1 MGVITN
7 ALVAELIKNG
17 SLPRGFKLPSKKD
30 KKRG

>member
-17 SLPRGFKLPSKKD
+17 SLPRGFKLNSKKN
-30 KKRG
+30 